1 MERRNKNNEV
11 ERSGAQT
18 ETRQTFAWPNNYL
31 CSLGFCFRKPGI
43 LFASSH
49 CLCICWIRYFTF
61 VFSLQ
66 NLFVLYSMYG
76 MYIKHIEIEVGNVH
90 FWYRCSFVRLA
101 LCVRVCNIHSLL
113 AFSAYVIFCLPYYT
127 IPVMFVYLH
136 SVRHETLT
144 RAKQLVKPKYN
155 RNLFMNAI
163 QNYKAI
169 LPVLCVRLES
179 SRYAENEWQAICC
192 ESQGYGGSRKS
203 SRNVPTNNVGENQSL
218 YVRS

>member
-1 MERRNKNNEV
+1 M
-11 ERSGAQT
+11 
-18 ETRQTFAWPNNYL
+18 F
-31 CSLGFCFRKPGI
+31 LGFLFQKARHIVCIKPLFVYLLDSIFHSCF
-43 LFASSH
+43 LFAEFIRIIFH
-49 CLCICWIRYFTF
+49 VWYVYKTYRNRGGQCTLLIPVFICTVSI
-61 VFSLQ
+61 V
-66 NLFVLYSMYG
+66 
-76 MYIKHIEIEVGNVH
+76 
-90 FWYRCSFVRLA
+90 CA
-101 LCVRVCNIHSLL
+101 CVRVCNIHSLL

-218 YVRS
+218 YVCS